1 MCLCGSILLSTIWH
15 ILNCNT
21 HNLPVS
27 VSSYWPTG
35 VRRCGTRWLV
45 PHQDEDSCFH
55 FLIFVHRIIQHFKF
69 VHLFAMLLR
78 VRWEDK
84 TLLCALNVRLQ
95 KQIEF
100 KIYISHFSLRSLPS
114 KCSLTRNSETIF
126 THLIFPSDRV
136 SPVSPSFQVLYST
149 KLTGYRL

>member
-78 VRWEDK
+78 VRWEDT
-84 TLLCALNVRLQ
+84 TLLCALNVAW
-95 KQIEF
+95 
-100 KIYISHFSLRSLPS
+100 ISPANVPWHEIVKPFLHIFSLRTESAL
-114 KCSLTRNSETIF
+114 LA
-126 THLIFPSDRV
+126 
-136 SPVSPSFQVLYST
+136 PVSKFYTQVNWLQTAALYLMV
-149 KLTGYRL
+149 KYGNG